1 MRLFKGSKLKKF
13 RGLRLLNR
21 YAVVAFFFLLLT
33 SFLPPSPRYAIH
45 RVVIDAG
52 HGGKDSGCLG
62 AKVKEKD
69 VALGVALQLGRFIES
84 HFPEVKVIYTRST
97 DVFVELHERAA
108 IANNARA
115 DLFICIHCNSACYFD
130 KKKKKELCN
139 EETEGTETWV
149 MGLNKTEA
157 NLEVSKRENSV
168 VLLEKDYLKQYDGFD
183 PNSPEANII
192 FSLYQD
198 AYLDQSLRLAS
209 LVQQEVKKQGR
220 QSRGVKQAGFI
231 VLFKTTMPSILVETG
246 FLSNPSEERYLGSE
260 RGQRDMAEAIFN
272 AFKRYKL
279 SVESGSDTGDIRPMD
294 STENGKNEK
303 PHAQEQAETN
313 SQPIDHEKPELQPG
327 RSEPPVKPETS
338 ISFSVQFLVSPTRLS
353 PSNNNLKK
361 VGTWREE
368 KDGKLYKYVTGKF
381 RDPADA
387 LDLQGAL
394 RSKGFSDCFVVAY
407 DGDKRIPYKEAK
419 ARIK

>member
-1 MRLFKGSKLKKF
+1 MRLVKGSKLTKF
-13 RGLRLLNR
+13 RRRQVLYG
-21 YAVVAFFFLLLT
+21 YPVMAVIFLLLT
-33 SFLPPSPRYAIH
+33 SFHPPAPRYAIH

-62 AKVKEKD
+62 GKVKEKD
-69 VALGVALQLGRFIES
+69 VALGVALQLGRYIES

-97 DVFVELHERAA
+97 DVFVELHERAT

-246 FLSNPSEERYLGSE
+246 FLSNPSEEKFLGSE

-272 AFKRYKL
+272 AFKRYKQ
-279 SVESGSDTGDIRPMD
+279 SVESGSDTGDGRAIEPGDSGKTADTDRPSND
-294 STENGKNEK
+294 KGEPASVESAKPAVENAKPVAEEK
-303 PHAQEQAETN
+303 ADN
-313 SQPIDHEKPELQPG
+313 DIY
-327 RSEPPVKPETS
+327 
-338 ISFSVQFLVSPTRLS
+338 FSVQFAVSPTRLTS
-353 PSNNNLKK
+353 SSSKLKK
-361 VGTWREE
+361 AGDWREE
-368 KDGKLYKYVTGKF
+368 KDGKLYKYVSGKF
-381 RDPADA
+381 RDPEDA
-387 LDLQGAL
+387 LDLQTAL
-394 RSKGFSDCFVVAY
+394 RAKGYKDAFVVAY
-407 DGDKRIPYKEAK
+407 EGVKRIPYKEAK
-419 ARIK
+419 ARLK

>member
-1 MRLFKGSKLKKF
+1 MAL
-13 RGLRLLNR
+13 
-21 YAVVAFFFLLLT
+21 VFLLLT
-33 SFLPPSPRYAIH
+33 SFHPQAPRYAIH

-62 AKVKEKD
+62 SKVKEKD
-69 VALGVALQLGRFIES
+69 VALGVALQLGRYIES

-108 IANNARA
+108 IANNAKA

-130 KKKKKELCN
+130 RKKKKELCN

-209 LVQQEVKKQGR
+209 LVQQEVKRQGR

-246 FLSNPSEERYLGSE
+246 FLSNPSEEKYLGSE

-272 AFKRYKL
+272 AFKRYKS
-279 SVESGSDTGDIRPMD
+279 SVESGSDAGDVRMVEPEDTGK
-294 STENGKNEK
+294 T
-303 PHAQEQAETN
+303 
-313 SQPIDHEKPELQPG
+313 EKPEKAD
-327 RSEPPVKPETS
+327 EEKAPVAESDRPETAPTRQESASPSVSS
-338 ISFSVQFLVSPTRLS
+338 ITFSVQFAISPTRLS
-353 PSNNNLKK
+353 PSSPKLRKA
-361 VGTWREE
+361 GEWREE
-368 KDGKLYKYVTGKF
+368 KDGKLFKYVTGRF

-387 LDLQGAL
+387 LDLQNAL
-394 RSKGFSDCFVVAY
+394 RAKGYTDCFVVAY
-407 DGDKRIPYKEAK
+407 EGEKRIPYKEAK
-419 ARIK
+419 ARMR